1 MFTPQTYGLAL
12 FLMTLSML
20 CWGTWANT
28 QKITRQWRFELYYF
42 DYTVGLLLCSLIF
55 GLTLGQIDPSSP
67 QSFFMNLRAASQRS
81 LCLAFAGGAVFSVG
95 NILIVAAISVAG
107 MAVAFPIGAGLALV
121 VGAVLNYV
129 VSPAGNPVLIFSG
142 IALVCIAIALD
153 AVAYKGISQAGGHA
167 AKGILLS
174 VVGGIGAGLFYPLV
188 AKSLAGPGHL
198 EPYTVYVIFS
208 VGAMASA
215 LPMIYLLMRR
225 PITGSSLSLKDYV
238 RGRWNAHAWG
248 IAGGLIWGV
257 GTIANFVASYVP
269 MIGPATS
276 FSMGEGNTM
285 ISALWGVFVWNEFRG
300 ASSRVRLYLAL
311 MFLFFLLGLTSI
323 ALSPVIK

>member
-1 MFTPQTYGLAL
+1 MFTPQTYALAL

-28 QKITRQWRFELYYF
+28 QKITRQWPFELYYF
-42 DYTVGLLLCSLIF
+42 DYTLGLLLCSLIF
-55 GLTLGQIDPSSP
+55 GLTLGQLDPTSP
-67 QSFFMNLRAASQRS
+67 QSFFLNLRAASPRS
-81 LCLAFAGGAVFSVG
+81 LGLAFAGGAVFSVG

-121 VGAVLNYV
+121 LGAVLNYV

-153 AVAYKGISQAGGHA
+153 ALAYKGISQAGGNP

-174 VVGGIGAGLFYPLV
+174 VIGGVGAGLFYPLV

-198 EPYTVYVIFS
+198 EPYTVNVIFS
-208 VGAMASA
+208 LGATASA

-225 PITGSSLSLKDYV
+225 PIAGSSLRVRDYV
-238 RGRWNAHAWG
+238 SGRWSAHAWG

-285 ISALWGVFVWNEFRG
+285 ISALWGVFVWKEFRG
-300 ASSRVRLYLAL
+300 ANNRVRLYLAL
-311 MFLFFLLGLTSI
+311 MFLCFLLGLTSI